1 MNLEK
6 KNVGSVAMNRGTKI
20 TVERIFQNV
29 PARLKYMKSINAEFA
44 AIYSYVERL
53 ASLIQKYLLH
63 LFMTIKQ
70 YSKQMEE
77 IIY

>member
-1 MNLEK
+1 M
-6 KNVGSVAMNRGTKI
+6 VQKI

-53 ASLIQKYLLH
+53 ALAHPEISLRLY
-63 LFMTIKQ
+63 MTIKQ
-70 YSKQMEE
+70 YSRPMVE